1 MVRLGDEV
9 FQSYVL
15 PAKPVGACGD
25 VASRVLPRH
34 MGARLHH
41 GHAECLA
48 EGPAREQRQAT
59 QGNNRPHATTIPPR
73 APEAVFPFCLLCNY
87 AFGMHNCKYGL
98 LYRAVAGAGIEAG
111 GIAVS
116 SDC

>member
-59 QGNNRPHATTIPPR
+59 QDNNRPHATTIPPR
-73 APEAVFPFCLLCNY
+73 PGGRTSVLSLVQLCIRN
-87 AFGMHNCKYGL
+87 ASWQVCPP
-98 LYRAVAGAGIEAG
+98 I
-111 GIAVS
+111 
-116 SDC
+116 